1 MSTKLK
7 ASLIIIEA
15 IYVLVYSAFLVGYV
29 HNWGALVFFM
39 FTGALAGVMILAI
52 IITKVSQKRQRIR
65 LENRNMALPLDYSQS
80 VAVKDQANKIIDDIM
95 AEPNEELRRQKL
107 VMLSIEMDKTTNVKM
122 VYEMFKTR

>member
-29 HNWGALVFFM
+29 HNWGPLVFFM

-52 IITKVSQKRQRIR
+52 IITKVSQKKQRIR
-65 LENRNMALPLDYSQS
+65 LENRNMALPLDDSQS

-107 VMLSIEMDKTTNVKM
+107 VLLSVEMDKIPNVET
-122 VYEMFKTR
+122 VYEMFKTK